1 MKYVITKD
9 FVMATTKFNNQRIIG
24 VVQRNAS
31 DCVNALKLIA
41 EEKCLRKI
49 KEKEKQNGK

>member
-49 KEKEKQNGK
+49 KEKEKIEW

>member
-41 EEKCLRKI
+41 EEKCLQKI
-49 KEKEKQNGK
+49 KEKEKTEW